1 MPRFLWTIMMI
12 IIHSLTNNEPV
23 SISAVLFIY
32 SFFTFYITYPSPLA
46 VLCCLYLCYLTKGPK
61 LWMPLPD
68 GTIVAERWAH
78 NLRRSP
84 SLSPAAW
91 NICKKKKKRG
101 RKQLLSLVHGFR
113 LWNSACRLI
122 KLSLTG
128 KTHSTQKINTPSLC
142 VCLCFF
148 SPSVLRVCVFME
160 CLSLLW
166 RKMMRSIILHS
177 LGRHRFL
184 FPCGVPALCKNT
196 DQEFTVSCKKGLY
209 VWRFLSPPSYSHR
222 RNVQVNSGRAF
233 LENSKLSLYLFAPWG
248 WG

>member
-1 MPRFLWTIMMI
+1 MPCFLWTIMMI

-91 NICKKKKKRG
+91 NICKKKREGENNFCLWFMVSTSGTLLVDSLNCPSRAKHTPLKK
-101 RKQLLSLVHGFR
+101 SIH
-113 LWNSACRLI
+113 
-122 KLSLTG
+122 T
-128 KTHSTQKINTPSLC
+128 SLC

-148 SPSVLRVCVFME
+148 SPLCAKSMCFYGVS
-160 CLSLLW
+160 LSIM
-166 RKMMRSIILHS
+166 K
-177 LGRHRFL
+177 
-184 FPCGVPALCKNT
+184 
-196 DQEFTVSCKKGLY
+196 
-209 VWRFLSPPSYSHR
+209 
-222 RNVQVNSGRAF
+222 
-233 LENSKLSLYLFAPWG
+233 ENDEEYHITLPRQA
-248 WG
+248 

>member
-1 MPRFLWTIMMI
+1 
-12 IIHSLTNNEPV
+12 
-23 SISAVLFIY
+23 
-32 SFFTFYITYPSPLA
+32 
-46 VLCCLYLCYLTKGPK
+46 
-61 LWMPLPD
+61 MPLPD
-68 GTIVAERWAH
+68 GTTVAERWAH
-78 NLRRSP
+78 NLRKSP

-91 NICKKKKKRG
+91 NICKKKKRG
-101 RKQLLSLVHGFR
+101 RKQLLSLVHGFC

-128 KTHSTQKINTPSLC
+128 KTHSTQKINTHLFVC

-148 SPSVLRVCVFME
+148 PPSVLRVCVFME

-177 LGRHRFL
+177 LGTHRFL

-233 LENSKLSLYLFAPWG
+233 LGNSKLSLYLFAPWG